1 MKNSSLPIL
10 SFLTVL
16 AATLLLP
23 VSAGVASIALTLT
36 GVIAMLA
43 ADYGREMP
51 PLRVQACVVPFEFS
65 GNKQAGLKSAA

>member
-16 AATLLLP
+16 AATIFLP
-23 VSAGVASIALTLT
+23 VSAGVACIALTLT

-43 ADYGREMP
+43 ADYGREIP
-51 PLRVQACVVPFEFS
+51 PLRVQACVIPFEIS
-65 GNKQAGLKSAA
+65 GRKPAELENAA